1 MCGIAA
7 VINGTGDELFAMYE
21 AIKRRG
27 THSSFKMFGNIHV
40 GFAYLP
46 ITDEKAPG
54 PSFRSGNYTVWLNG
68 YISNY
73 KELAAKYGFEPKT
86 NCDTEVL
93 AMFLDKF
100 NRDKLQELNGFF
112 AVLVYDHFMD
122 DVWYFTDRYGI
133 KQLYT
138 YRKNFTTYICSEIKG
153 IAAVQDL
160 ELTEEGIDDYYRT
173 LGVFTD
179 TIYKGVHRVK
189 PMQVP
194 VPERNCT
201 DTFQEACIKVRQLF
215 AQSIAR
221 NRVGEHIKTGVL
233 LSGGIDSGMIAQ
245 LIDPDYC
252 FSMDYRDNDYSE
264 IENIKLNTTGI
275 HYTMICNVDLF
286 RKYMLLAADVMDDP
300 KAGSC
305 YTNYAITE
313 LASKFCTVLYSGA
326 GGDEVFKGYMHR
338 YDKPINEVVRRFEK
352 LELPEVD
359 LTHEQYDWKYL
370 QGILVVEDR
379 MAGNFAMETRYPF
392 LDNDLVDYVATLPI
406 EYLMGKRLLKNI
418 CGLHQDVISGKK
430 KGFSNPYIDSFNWA
444 VFLTDRIKDKHH
456 ATN

>member
-7 VINGTGDELFAMYE
+7 VINGTGDELLAMYD

-27 THSSFKMFGNIHV
+27 THTSYKILDNLHV

-46 ITDEKAPG
+46 ITDANAPG
-54 PSFRSGNYTVWLNG
+54 PSFRSGDYTVWLNG

-93 AMFLDKF
+93 AMFIDRFKM
-100 NRDKLQELNGFF
+100 DKLTELNGFF
-112 AVLVYDHFMD
+112 AVLVYNHFTQQAQ
-122 DVWYFTDRYGI
+122 WFTDRYGI

-138 YRKNFTTYICSEIKG
+138 YRKNNTTYLCSEIKG

-160 ELTEEGIDDYYRT
+160 ELTEEGIQDYYYS

-189 PMQVP
+189 PLQVP
-194 VPERNCT
+194 VPDRNCT
-201 DTFQEACIKVRQLF
+201 DTFREACRKVQKLF

-245 LIDPDYC
+245 NIKPDYT
-252 FSMDYRDNDYSE
+252 FSVDFINKDYSE
-264 IENIKLNTTGI
+264 IENIKKNTTGI
-275 HYTMICNVDLF
+275 HYTMICTFDLYLKYTKLAVDVL
-286 RKYMLLAADVMDDP
+286 DDP

-326 GGDEVFKGYMHR
+326 GGDEVFKGYTHR
-338 YDKPINEVVRRFEK
+338 YDKPINEVARRNPMC
-352 LELPEVD
+352 ELREVD

-370 QGILVVEDR
+370 QAILVVEDR

-392 LDNDLVDYVATLPI
+392 LDNDLVDYVATLPLD
-406 EYLMGKRLLKNI
+406 YLMGKRLLKEI
-418 CGLHQDVISGKK
+418 CGLAYEVTIGRK
-430 KGFSNPYIDSFNWA
+430 KGFSNPHFSNFAWA
-444 VFLTDRIKDKHH
+444 NTVLVRKKEQQH
-456 ATN
+456 ASN